1 MPYLI
6 TPAGCRCCH
15 LQVYVA
21 ALEVKQPADDNCI
34 YHSPSEGAKRG
45 GVNFGTPGLLRE
57 ACTDFFVKSSLCR
70 LEGLGGHAL
79 REVASHHE
87 CMGVETYAKAMR
99 SGKWG
104 GALEIAICAH
114 INNARVNVYV
124 PTAGRRFKLLARY
137 GSADAALVISV
148 VYVGGVHYNLL
159 VLEVRRENVIAI
171 NVDIKLSPIGVAGR
185 RELDGDP

>member
-15 LQVYVA
+15 LQVYVT

-34 YHSPSEGAKRG
+34 YHSLSEGAKRG

-57 ACTDFFVKSSLCR
+57 ACTDFFVKNSLCR
-70 LEGLGGHAL
+70 LGGLGGHAL

-87 CMGVETYAKAMR
+87 RTGVETYAKAMR

-104 GALEIAICAH
+104 GALEIAVSEMPCQATDGQCGPGCRVGDFDAH
-114 INNARVNVYV
+114 R
-124 PTAGRRFKLLARY
+124 PTP
-137 GSADAALVISV
+137 
-148 VYVGGVHYNLL
+148 VG
-159 VLEVRRENVIAI
+159 
-171 NVDIKLSPIGVAGR
+171 
-185 RELDGDP
+185 